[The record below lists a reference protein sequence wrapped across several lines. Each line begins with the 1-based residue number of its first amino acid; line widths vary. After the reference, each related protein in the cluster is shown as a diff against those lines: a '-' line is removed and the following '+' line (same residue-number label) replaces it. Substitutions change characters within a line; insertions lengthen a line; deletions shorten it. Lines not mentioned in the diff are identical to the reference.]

1 MKQRALPG
9 AVSPAAP
16 RKSIPTSLEN
26 RGRERERERKKRMEE
41 ENPPSQQC
49 RTITTVTTAKHTLKG
64 RAQEREGK
72 RERDGVKM
80 REHEA
85 IERLFILSLP
95 GVATDSG
102 IKIEPI
108 AVNMR
113 SVSPR
118 GKQRRREIQSERE

>member
-1 MKQRALPG
+1 
-9 AVSPAAP
+9 
-16 RKSIPTSLEN
+16 
-26 RGRERERERKKRMEE
+26 
-41 ENPPSQQC
+41 
-49 RTITTVTTAKHTLKG
+49 
-64 RAQEREGK
+64 
-72 RERDGVKM
+72 M

-118 GKQRRREIQSERE
+118 GKQRRREIQSESGIIPMRSLSVFCQKRKALQGKGKFSATD